1 MQHLTLDTKASTIT
15 DLGEFSAIAATWS
28 VDRDGE
34 QIVRGAFARTITKW
48 QASGKRL
55 PLHWNHSGEAANVIG
70 AVDASSMRET
80 GDGLYI
86 EGKLDLERSEV
97 AREAWRSMRN
107 DAVSLSF
114 GFLAQKHRDRADGV
128 RELVELDLYEVSIVP
143 APSNADTRFLE
154 LKAVTALSSV
164 PDLGLSDVLRYDSRA
179 LDAKSLDPADRLIT
193 IADRDGRPKVV
204 RAGDPFWWEID
215 ERKSRP
221 VMVKTLSC

>member
-114 GFLAQKHRDRADGV
+114 GFLAQKQRDRADGV

-143 APSNADTRFLE
+143 APSNADTKFLE

-179 LDAKSLDPADRLIT
+179 LDAKSLDPI
-193 IADRDGRPKVV
+193 G
-204 RAGDPFWWEID
+204 
-215 ERKSRP
+215 
-221 VMVKTLSC
+221 